1 VIGERL
7 IFHGLAWP
15 TAKAVPV
22 SKADPLRVSDNDRP
36 TGTADRFGV
45 ASAAS
50 EPAGTDL
57 TQFAKALQDFPTFGS
72 VSRQNS
78 HSRSLMLTAP
88 SGHGRPWQ
96 ADAPEAFW
104 RDFAA
109 LNLSSDADG
118 MVAFV
123 RRRGDPEGL
132 LNRPGASAD
141 SGRWRTPL
149 HNGLRYFAACWT
161 EADEQGVSHCN
172 RDPHDAVE
180 WWQLRLFPAISPQIE
195 LIPAEG
201 GTGLALYAR
210 ALGAF
215 MALSA
220 ASALERKIQM
230 RRCRHCDSWF
240 ELRRKDML
248 FCSATCRAALF
259 NSAKQKGER

>member
-1 VIGERL
+1 MKRKRKLVIGERL

-195 LIPAEG
+195 PQVSAWTKVRPKSEGNPCSSTSFGTSSPPASRVTAKSRIATPG
-201 GTGLALYAR
+201 S
-210 ALGAF
+210 F
-215 MALSA
+215 P
-220 ASALERKIQM
+220 
-230 RRCRHCDSWF
+230 RRGV
-240 ELRRKDML
+240 
-248 FCSATCRAALF
+248 A
-259 NSAKQKGER
+259 